1 MTFVMIWRFPPER
14 RGEVQ
19 GRFLE
24 TGGPPPAGVKM
35 IGRWSRIGGGEGICI
50 AETDDA
56 VALGKWAQDWND
68 LMEFE
73 IYPALDDQTVAK
85 VIS

>member
-1 MTFVMIWRFPPER
+1 
-14 RGEVQ
+14 
-19 GRFLE
+19 
-24 TGGPPPAGVKM
+24 M

-50 AETDDA
+50 AETDRP

-73 IYPALDDQTVAK
+73 IYPALDDETVAK